1 MYFVSLYWVCEK
13 DITMLGFDMLL
24 SLVSQTSESPIKK
37 LALQVYCNLY
47 LLSNILGDFWRLGF
61 FPVRAFPG

>member
-1 MYFVSLYWVCEK
+1 MCEK

-47 LLSNILGDFWRLGF
+47 LLSNILGDFWRLRF
-61 FPVRAFPG
+61 FP